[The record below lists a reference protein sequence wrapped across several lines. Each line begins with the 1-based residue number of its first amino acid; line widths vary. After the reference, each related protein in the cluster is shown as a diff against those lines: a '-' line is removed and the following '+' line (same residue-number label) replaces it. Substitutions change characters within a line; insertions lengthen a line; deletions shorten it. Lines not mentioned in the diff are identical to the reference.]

1 VINKLIPEPVL
12 KEGLTDKLVKK
23 LHIRDTGVKVRGVN
37 DILIRMSKCCNPC
50 PATRSSASSRAG
62 EDCRSHSVDCPNID
76 ELDYDRDRMVEVA
89 WDKKDERVHSVAIRV
104 LTMDRPGMLAS
115 VSSAISSASANIS
128 HAEIITTEEKKAVL
142 NFVVDVNDT
151 GHLEKVLKNIRQ
163 VDGVLQAK
171 RVRKG

>member
-1 VINKLIPEPVL
+1 M
-12 KEGLTDKLVKK
+12 
-23 LHIRDTGVKVRGVN
+23 IR
-37 DILIRMSKCCNPC
+37 LSKCCNPL
-50 PATRSSASSRAG
+50 PGDKIIGFVTRGRGLSVHA
-62 EDCRSHSVDCPNID
+62 VDCPNID
-76 ELDYDRDRMVEVA
+76 ELDYDRDRIVEVA
-89 WDKKDERVHSVAIRV
+89 WDKKDARTHSVAIRV

-115 VSSAISSASANIS
+115 VSSAISSDSSNIS